1 MFWFG
6 SVFALLVLIPA
17 VRLLR
22 RAGRSGWLA
31 LLLLVPLVNVM
42 FVWWL
47 AFSRSARGAGE
58 PNARGRCG
66 GGSGGGGGGGKR
78 RSEQEVLT

>member
-31 LLLLVPLVNVM
+31 LLLLVPLVNVV

-47 AFSRSARGAGE
+47 AFSRSARVSPTPALAAAASVAVSRRCWRNGA
-58 PNARGRCG
+58 ARFG
-66 GGSGGGGGGGKR
+66 
-78 RSEQEVLT
+78 